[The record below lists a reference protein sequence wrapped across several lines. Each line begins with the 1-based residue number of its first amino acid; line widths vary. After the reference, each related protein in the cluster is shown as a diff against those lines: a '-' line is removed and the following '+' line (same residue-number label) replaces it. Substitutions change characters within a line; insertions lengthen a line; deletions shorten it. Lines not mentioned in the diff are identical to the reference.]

1 MSFSHSVKEEIA
13 GSLPE
18 ASCCRHAMAYG
29 MLLFAREFSARGISI
44 MTDHG
49 CVARLYAQ
57 MIEEIC
63 GVRTQTKVSEA
74 GKYTVTVD
82 KPDIERVLSFF
93 SVSGNEAVTRINRG
107 NLLNESGDE
116 ESMNCC
122 HNAFFKGA
130 FLACGTVS
138 DPQKSYHLEF
148 VVPYRTLSFD
158 LLKLLTD
165 AGIKAKHMV
174 RRYVNVIY
182 IKDSDCIEDL
192 LHLMGASLSAFEITN
207 IKIYKNFRNVS
218 NRRTNFDEAN
228 TSRVAAAACEQI
240 YAIRSLH
247 DRDRFRLLDPELQQI
262 AHYREE
268 NPDASLSELAA
279 MFSPPLTRS
288 AVNHRLKK
296 IVAFCKAEDE
306 TQTETQ
312 H

>member
-13 GSLPE
+13 ASLPQ
-18 ASCCRHAMAYG
+18 AVCCRHAMAYG
-29 MLLFAREFSARGISI
+29 MLLFAREFSSRGISI
-44 MTDHG
+44 MTDHD

-57 MIEEIC
+57 MIEEC
-63 GVRTQTKVSEA
+63 SGARAVTKVSEA
-74 GKYTVTVD
+74 GKYTVTVPEED
-82 KPDIERVLSFF
+82 VSRVLSAF

-107 NLLNESGDE
+107 NLPNESGE
-116 ESMNCC
+116 EEGMNCC

-130 FLACGTVS
+130 VLACGTIS

-182 IKDSDCIEDL
+182 VKDSDCIEEL

-240 YAIRSLH
+240 FAIRSL
-247 DRDRFRLLDPELQQI
+247 RDSGRFSLLSPELQQI
-262 AHYREE
+262 ARYREE
-268 NPDASLSELAA
+268 NPDASLSELGA
-279 MFSPPLTRS
+279 MFSPALTRS

-296 IVAFCKAEDE
+296 LVAFSKAEDDAPP
-306 TQTETQ
+306 TKD
-312 H
+312 